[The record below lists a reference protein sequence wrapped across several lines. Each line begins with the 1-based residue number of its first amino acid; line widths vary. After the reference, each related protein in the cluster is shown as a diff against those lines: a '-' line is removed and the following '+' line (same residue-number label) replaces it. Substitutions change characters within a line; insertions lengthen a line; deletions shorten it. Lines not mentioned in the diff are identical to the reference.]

1 MIKIGSHVSNNGLK
15 MLIGSVE
22 EALSYNANCLM
33 VYLGAPQNTL
43 RKPLEAQN
51 GLAALELAK
60 QNGISKEDIIV
71 HAPYVVNLANPNP
84 EKRAFSIDFLTK
96 ELIMVANLGLKY
108 MVLHPGAHVGEGEKA
123 GISYIIDGINQI
135 LSDPRTKDTVI
146 LLETMA
152 GKGTELGRNFYE
164 IANIMNNVEQTD
176 RVKVCFDTCHVNDAG
191 YDLLN
196 NYEAVFTE
204 FDEIVGLENIKVI
217 HLNDSKNIVGAHKD
231 RHENLGFGN
240 LGFDTLIKVVYD
252 ERFKDI
258 PKILETPYVGDFA
271 PYKKEIEMIR
281 NKEYN
286 PNLKEELQ

>member
-1 MIKIGSHVSNNGLK
+1 MNDNSAKEKSFMLSNENITTFSSSDNVFVFL
-15 MLIGSVE
+15 LDRLDYDYIE
-22 EALSYNANCLM
+22 EVLNDDPTYFDELDGFTSYTNAI
-33 VYLGAPQNTL
+33 AEHARTL
-43 RKPLEAQN
+43 
-51 GLAALELAK
+51 
-60 QNGISKEDIIV
+60 
-71 HAPYVVNLANPNP
+71 
-84 EKRAFSIDFLTK
+84 
-96 ELIMVANLGLKY
+96 
-108 MVLHPGAHVGEGEKA
+108 PGANYILNSSDEEIYNIPSNEYLDKA
-123 GISYIIDGINQI
+123 WTSNSKNM
-135 LSDPRTKDTVI
+135 LSD
-146 LLETMA
+146 L
-152 GKGTELGRNFYE
+152 
-164 IANIMNNVEQTD
+164 
-176 RVKVCFDTCHVNDAG
+176 NDAG
-191 YDLLN
+191 YDLVN